1 MTNISY
7 EINISSLGV
16 LPTFFM
22 TVFVLFSLTIYSLLF
37 DRNKI
42 VIYSMMI
49 EFNMMVYLVLY
60 FLTINASRIQ
70 FLLFFAKSLYITFGL
85 LSVVSIYAISY
96 ISNEPYLKTKVF
108 VIISTSIL
116 VLLTAFTDGLILTGQ
131 VLEGAYHVPEKGPLF
146 ILYVI
151 YDGVLAF
158 ILIRRFLRLRI
169 SDRKR
174 FDEVWPVHVGI
185 IFFIAQTDVMVLLL
199 VITPGKAPNMWINS
213 FFFTL
218 MIIIYLFK
226 EVAKN
231 LQHRENMYMN
241 YIYDELSG
249 VHSRSYIIELLDSSR
264 HIRGHKSIYAAM
276 IDIDGFKD
284 INDSFG
290 HLEGDHLIQSF
301 GYLLNTL
308 NPEHIHAGRLGG
320 DEFILYCESL
330 NEDDLIESLNQLL
343 NDYQKLVRQISRRFK
358 GLSVETG
365 LSIGIYKPLPSDSSK
380 EILSKVDQAMYSAKK
395 EGKNTFRLYS

>member
-85 LSVVSIYAISY
+85 LSVVSIFAISY

-199 VITPGKAPNMWINS
+199 VINPGKAPNMWINS

-249 VHSRSYIIELLDSSR
+249 VHSRSYILELINSSKL
-264 HIRGHKSIYAAM
+264 IRGRKSIYVAM

-284 INDSFG
+284 VNDTFG

-308 NPEHIHAGRLGG
+308 DPECIHAGRLGG
-320 DEFILYCESL
+320 DEFILYCEAL
-330 NEDDLIESLNQLL
+330 EEDVLIENLNQLL
-343 NDYQKLVRQISRRFK
+343 DDYQKLVSQISRRFK
-358 GLSVETG
+358 VLSVETG
-365 LSIGIYKPLPSDSSK
+365 LSIGIYKPLPSDSAK
-380 EILSKVDQAMYSAKK
+380 EVLSKVDQAMYSAKK
-395 EGKNTFRLYS
+395 EGKNTFRLYG